1 MNKED
6 VIRIA
11 NEVIDNKKIALIGT
25 KSNKGYPNIKALLLM
40 QREGLHKFYFS
51 TKTNSTKVKQIKRR
65 KKGCIYF
72 YDEKNYIGIM
82 IEGTFKVE
90 HNQLFGISKL
100 YDLDAIDPY
109 DFCTII
115 FTAKTLHAYIQY
127 QKIKI
132 KL

>member
-1 MNKED
+1 EIIKIVTE
-6 VIRIA
+6 I
-11 NEVIDNKKIALIGT
+11 IDEKNIALIGT
-25 KSNKGYPNIKALLLM
+25 KSNRGYPNIKALSVM
-40 QREGLHKFYFS
+40 KKEGLHKFYFS
-51 TKTNSTKVKQIKRR
+51 TKINSTKVKQIKRR

-82 IEGTFKVE
+82 IEGTFEVE
-90 HNQLFGISKL
+90 HNRSVGISKL

-115 FTAKTLHAYIQY
+115 FTSKYLHAYLHY
-127 QKIKI
+127 QKVKI